1 MGIVTTRAWAINIIS
16 SEKSKKEK
24 QVTSDDVTPILI
36 QYFLKKIKY
45 DFISNFSFSGSLIV
59 LYPDN
64 KYLAFFSLTRKAI
77 PM

>member
-1 MGIVTTRAWAINIIS
+1 MGIVTTRAWAITIIS

-45 DFISNFSFSGSLIV
+45 DFMSNFSFSGSLIV
-59 LYPDN
+59 LSVSYTH
-64 KYLAFFSLTRKAI
+64 LTLPTKA
-77 PM
+77 